1 MILGGRAEESTR
13 KCEYYGEFLK
23 QLSQDHPGF
32 KKDFNLPNSQLT

>member
-23 QLSQDHPGF
+23 QLLQDHTGF
-32 KKDFNLPNSQLT
+32 KKDFNLLISQLT